1 MSATEQ
7 EILEAVKHA
16 AKSATHLQQ
25 AVLAGDEQRCFELLR
40 EVMRFDAN
48 HLEHHASA
56 EEAEVRSI
64 AHEVADAALRQIVLA
79 DGGEGETWKLLV
91 LPSQLGVMARAP
103 WMSNARW
110 LRLTGSTLPDTNDES
125 LDPAALSR
133 LGFADQARALGR
145 YCVVNDG
152 AREVDIE
159 SVLAALDARLHP
171 FFVDW
176 VLGVY
181 CVSPAGILEGTIEAR
196 QDQAMFDLARLR
208 PGSKGTPLAASPLA
222 LGAVYDSA
230 YRHDESLRDGAR
242 WISGT
247 LSRHIFE
254 QFRTHTDE
262 LPRTPDVDAGLA
274 RAADSGSLVLC
285 PNWRDSHVAYRC
297 MAPLLEGLREEGA
310 AVCMPHAKGAGGSRQ
325 FADDWREQSFEVSF
339 QSEHH
344 FLVDGV
350 QLADA
355 IEATRLEFL
364 FYPEVTP
371 SNCSSWLATQR
382 LARVQ
387 AAGYGVPV
395 TSGSPQLDYFIGGA
409 EVEAPGAERHYSEQ
423 LVLLPGFGVSTTE
436 PPRPTTE
443 RVRPGDDGELR
454 LVSTATHRKLSVA
467 MLESWSAILSAQPRA
482 KLDLFPAMLPRDVER
497 LVPAMANALGDVP
510 VDLHPYVERSKIL
523 DTLVEADLYL
533 DTYPFGGF
541 NSLVEVLSCGC
552 PIVTFEGNQARNRF
566 GAAMLRRVGLPD
578 FLIART
584 HTDYI
589 AAATRVLSDSGLRLE
604 LRARLADRE
613 RVLALLADPDMSA
626 HFDAARRWM
635 LERGPR
641 VGRPAPPVLIRAGDR
656 PTVLSA

>member
-1 MSATEQ
+1 MSASEA
-7 EILEAVKHA
+7 EVLEAVKHA
-16 AKSATHLQQ
+16 AKSATMLQM
-25 AVLAGDEQRCFELLR
+25 AVLAGDELRCFELLR

-48 HLEHHASA
+48 HIEHHASS
-56 EEAEVRSI
+56 EEAKVRCM
-64 AHEVADAALRQIVLA
+64 AHEVADAALRQVVLA
-79 DGGEGETWKLLV
+79 DGGAGQTWKLLV
-91 LPSQLGVMARAP
+91 LPSKLGVMARAP

-110 LRLTGSTLPDTNDES
+110 LRLNGSDLPDTNDER
-125 LDPAALSR
+125 LEAAALSR
-133 LGFADQARALGR
+133 LGFADQGRALGR

-159 SVLAALDARLHP
+159 AVLAALDARLKP

-181 CVSPAGILEGTIEAR
+181 CVSPAGILGDTLEAR
-196 QDQAMFDLARLR
+196 QNQAMFDLARLR

-222 LGAVYDSA
+222 LGALYDSA

-247 LSRHIFE
+247 LSRRIFE
-254 QFRTHTDE
+254 QFRTHGEKVPPTDE
-262 LPRTPDVDAGLA
+262 VTAGLA
-274 RAADSGSLVLC
+274 LAEDSGALVVC
-285 PNWRDSHVAYRC
+285 PNWRDNHVAYRC

-310 AVCMPHAKGAGGSRQ
+310 AVCMPHAKGAAAAER
-325 FADDWREQSFEVSF
+325 FAADWRDQSFEVHF
-339 QSEHH
+339 ESEHH
-344 FLVDGV
+344 FLVDSV
-350 QLADA
+350 HLADA
-355 IEATRLEFL
+355 IGNKRLDFL

-371 SNCSSWLATQR
+371 SNSTSWLATQR

-423 LVLLPGFGVSTTE
+423 LVLLPGFGVSTT
-436 PPRPTTE
+436 PPPLPTIQRSRPA
-443 RVRPGDDGELR
+443 DDAELR

-467 MLESWSAILSAQPRA
+467 MLESWSAILQAQPHAR
-482 KLDLFPAMLPRDVER
+482 LDLFPAMLPRDVER
-497 LVPAMANALGDVP
+497 LAPAMAGALGDVP

-584 HTDYI
+584 HSDYI
-589 AAATRVLSDSGLRLE
+589 AAATRVLNDPGLRSE

-613 RVLALLADPDMSA
+613 RVLALLADPDMAA
-626 HFDAARRWM
+626 HFDAARQWM

-641 VGRPAPPVLIRAGDR
+641 AGRPSAPVMMRAGDR